1 MCWALPANG
10 LAFLSGK
17 QGGFTYE
24 NFQTNSQ
31 LIFSFLSLCRDA
43 FTAAAVNGIR
53 SHHNHTE
60 HQGTSH
66 VSQNTEYFCNPCEFT
81 KGKVCYVKNIKTGSK
96 NLIAKNTYYYTSTSS
111 DEYAAPYASIGLYAK
126 KKGKYVVSYD
136 ICDKAGKKLSSGK
149 TTVYVSDDQPIKSVK
164 FDKKYLSSAITFKK
178 SGKLSISM
186 NKGYKLKKITVTTY
200 NKSGK
205 EVVKTVR
212 NNSTIKLGEYA
223 QIYDNS
229 YSDGSR
235 YFSTSLAART
245 QIKITYTDKYTKQ
258 KCESSYTINRLAK

>member
-1 MCWALPANG
+1 ML
-10 LAFLSGK
+10 
-17 QGGFTYE
+17 T
-24 NFQTNSQ
+24 
-31 LIFSFLSLCRDA
+31 I
-43 FTAAAVNGIR
+43 
-53 SHHNHTE
+53 H
-60 HQGTSH
+60 
-66 VSQNTEYFCNPCEFT
+66 
-81 KGKVCYVKNIKTGSK
+81 
-96 NLIAKNTYYYTSTSS
+96 TSTSS